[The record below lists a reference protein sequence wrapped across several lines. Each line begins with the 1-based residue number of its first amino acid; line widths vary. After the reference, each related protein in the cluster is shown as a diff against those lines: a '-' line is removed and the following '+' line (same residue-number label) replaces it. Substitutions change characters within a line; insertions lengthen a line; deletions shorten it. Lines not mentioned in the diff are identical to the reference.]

1 MGPSKAHG
9 SWHAAMGRPGAPATG
24 HRAPVSLKFRSYM
37 SWKVFRVGLG
47 RLIFGMVAVA
57 LLLWGGGIALAQEER
72 PEVRLVVEGGLDGWV
87 DPHWP
92 IKLEARI
99 ETDILLVGELQ
110 VVQGQEL
117 ARLEVEVPA
126 GGARAYEVVVAP
138 PVDQRVIL
146 LRVIPEG
153 GDQEAPVASA
163 FFRPRVAA
171 KEILVGLVGVP
182 RLEQVL
188 GEVRS
193 AVSGEPI
200 TPVRMENASERLE
213 RGELHQL
220 SYLVMDQPRPLAAG
234 TISWLRGGGRLV
246 TTTAA
251 LEMMGLDAVWW
262 GNFPGVDAEIGWYG
276 VGEGEVLA
284 LDALSGHPARL
295 WASLLRPAQL
305 SGSQQIPLIEEPMS
319 LTQAALSVENETPG
333 YPWLPLVVVVYSVV
347 VGPINLWILRRRR
360 KLEWAWITIPAL
372 GLVGV
377 VAFAIVG
384 TGGVN
389 RTFWSHGTVQVSGPD
404 PQARTGMVA
413 ATSRARTMEI
423 SFSPEWDV
431 YPENLAN
438 IAGDSAQPTITRSGV
453 YEYDLPS
460 LGWLSVNAF
469 RRAEPVEV
477 KAAFGGQG
485 VEMTNG
491 SSGPVVMWGVH
502 AYPRVAVRG
511 ALEPGATGSISWQE
525 VLTSTSRWQ
534 FHDAFWG
541 MDAQDT
547 VENLSEHWPIVI
559 GSLVNV
565 ARESGMVDVPSFAF
579 AVTEHSISDVMVDGH
594 TQEVPGLKLD
604 LYPISVDRMG
614 ETGWAHAR
622 PVWLDEAFRAGG
634 FEGAPVFA
642 ELWILSYRLPTG
654 LSVPPR
660 LVLGG
665 LDPGFVGLD
674 RAVAPFDGEEVVD
687 GTEGWEAWDWV
698 AAEFVPVDIDR
709 EMDAARIVAPSGEV
723 LLRVSTARLGVS
735 PLTAVMTWGDAP

>member
-1 MGPSKAHG
+1 MAQ
-9 SWHAAMGRPGAPATG
+9 
-24 HRAPVSLKFRSYM
+24 
-37 SWKVFRVGLG
+37 KVFPVGLG
-47 RLIFGMVAVA
+47 RLIFGLAAVVI
-57 LLLWGGGIALAQEER
+57 LLWGGGTAFAQEER
-72 PEVRLVVEGGLDGWV
+72 PEVRLIVEGGIDGWV

-153 GDQEAPVASA
+153 GDQETPVASA

-171 KEILVGLVGVP
+171 KEILVGLVGLP

-200 TPVRMENASERLE
+200 TPVGMEHASDRLE
-213 RGELHQL
+213 KGELHQL

-234 TISWLRGGGRLV
+234 TVSWLKGGGRLV

-251 LEMMGLDAVWW
+251 LEMMGLDAVTW
-262 GNFPGVDAEIGWYG
+262 GSFPGVEAEIGWYG
-276 VGEGEVLA
+276 MGDGEVLA
-284 LDALSGHPARL
+284 LDVLSGHPTQL
-295 WASLLRPAQL
+295 WATVFRPVQL
-305 SGSQQIPLIEEPMS
+305 SGSQQIPLIEGPMS
-319 LTQAALSVENETPG
+319 LTQAALSVESETPG
-333 YPWLPLVVVVYSVV
+333 YPWLPLVVVVYAVV
-347 VGPINLWILRRRR
+347 VGPINLWVLRRRR

-377 VAFAIVG
+377 VAFSLVG

-423 SFSPEWDV
+423 SFSPDWDV
-431 YPENLAN
+431 YPENLAD

-453 YEYDLPS
+453 YRYDLPS

-469 RRAEPVEV
+469 RRAEPVAVEV
-477 KAAFGGQG
+477 AFGERG
-485 VEMTNG
+485 VEMTNA
-491 SSGPVVMWGVH
+491 SSNPVVMWGVH
-502 AYPRVAVRG
+502 AYPRVAIGG
-511 ALEPGATGSISWQE
+511 ALEPGATGSTGWQE
-525 VLTSTSRWQ
+525 VLSSSSWWQ
-534 FHDAFWG
+534 FYDAFWG
-541 MDAQDT
+541 MDAQDR
-547 VENLSEHWPIVI
+547 VGNLSEHWPIVI

-579 AVTEHSISDVMVDGH
+579 AVTEQAISDVVVDGR

-604 LYPISVDRMG
+604 LYPIPADGMG
-614 ETGWAHAR
+614 ATGWAHAR

-634 FEGAPVFA
+634 FEGAPIFA
-642 ELWILSYRLPTG
+642 ELWILSYRLPSD

-660 LVLGG
+660 LVPGG
-665 LDPGFVGLD
+665 LDPEFVGLN
-674 RAVAPFDGEEVVD
+674 RAPVPPDSEEVEGMD
-687 GTEGWEAWDWV
+687 GWEAWDWE
-698 AAEFVPVDIDR
+698 AGEFVPVDIDA
-709 EMDAARIVAPSGEV
+709 ELDAARIVAPSGEV
-723 LLRVSTARLGVS
+723 LLRVSTARLGMS
-735 PLTAVMTWGDAP
+735 PLTAVMTWGEAP

>member
-1 MGPSKAHG
+1 M
-9 SWHAAMGRPGAPATG
+9 
-24 HRAPVSLKFRSYM
+24 V
-37 SWKVFRVGLG
+37 WKVFPVGLG
-47 RLIFGMVAVA
+47 RLIFGLVTVA
-57 LLLWGGGIALAQEER
+57 LLLSGGGTALAQDER
-72 PEVRLVVEGGLDGWV
+72 PEVKLVVEGGLDGWV

-117 ARLEVEVPA
+117 ARLAVEVPA

-153 GDQEAPVASA
+153 GDDEEPVASA

-171 KEILVGLVGVP
+171 KEILVGLVGLP

-200 TPVRMENASERLE
+200 TPVGMDDAADRLE

-220 SYLVMDQPRPLAAG
+220 SYLVMDLPRPLAAG
-234 TISWLRGGGRLV
+234 TVSWLKGGGRLV

-251 LEMMGLDAVWW
+251 LEIMGLDAVLW
-262 GNFPGVDAEIGWYG
+262 GNFPGVDADIGWYG

-284 LDALSGHPARL
+284 LDALSGHPTRL

-305 SGSQQIPLIEEPMS
+305 SGSQQIPLIEGPMS
-319 LTQAALSVENETPG
+319 LTQAALSVENQTPG
-333 YPWLPLVVVVYSVV
+333 YPWLPLVVVVYAVV
-347 VGPINLWILRRRR
+347 VGPINLWILRRRS
-360 KLEWAWITIPAL
+360 KLEWAWFTIPAL
-372 GLVGV
+372 GLIGV
-377 VAFAIVG
+377 VAFSLVG

-413 ATSRARTMEI
+413 ATSRARTLEI

-431 YPENLAN
+431 YPENLAD

-453 YEYDLPS
+453 YEYHLPS
-460 LGWLSVNAF
+460 LGWLSVSAF
-469 RRAEPVEV
+469 RRADPVEV
-477 KAAFGGQG
+477 EVAFGEQG
-485 VEMTNG
+485 VEMTNA
-491 SSGPVVMWGVH
+491 SSSPVVMWGVH
-502 AYPRVAVRG
+502 AYPKVAVQG
-511 ALEPGATGSISWQE
+511 GLEPGATGNVGWQE
-525 VLTSTSRWQ
+525 VLASNSWWQ

-541 MDAQDT
+541 MDVQDT
-547 VENLSEHWPIVI
+547 VRNLSEHWPIVI

-579 AVTEHSISDVMVDGH
+579 AVTEQPISDVMVDGRP
-594 TQEVPGLKLD
+594 QEVPGLKLD
-604 LYPISVDRMG
+604 LYPISPDRMG
-614 ETGWAHAR
+614 GTGWAHAR

-642 ELWILSYRLPTG
+642 ELWILSYRLPTD

-665 LDPGFVGLD
+665 LDPLFAGLD
-674 RAVAPFDGEEVVD
+674 RAPAPTDGEEEVEGTD
-687 GTEGWEAWDWV
+687 GWDAWDWE
-698 AAEFVPVDIDR
+698 AGEFVPVDIDA
-709 EMDAARIVAPSGEV
+709 ELDAARIVAPSGEV
-723 LLRVSTARLGVS
+723 LLRVSSARLGMS
-735 PLTAVMTWGDAP
+735 APLAAVITWGDAP

>member
-1 MGPSKAHG
+1 MGLCGSHGKAPTTECRTG
-9 SWHAAMGRPGAPATG
+9 EPATG

-37 SWKVFRVGLG
+37 AQKVFPVGLG
-47 RLIFGMVAVA
+47 RLTLGLAAVA
-57 LLLWGGGIALAQEER
+57 LLLCGGGTALAQDER
-72 PEVRLVVEGGLDGWV
+72 PEVRLVVEGGLEGWV

-146 LRVIPEG
+146 LRVIPDG

-171 KEILVGLVGVP
+171 KEILVGLVGLP

-200 TPVRMENASERLE
+200 TPVGLEDASERLE

-220 SYLVMDQPRPLAAG
+220 SYLVMDQPRALAAG
-234 TISWLRGGGRLV
+234 TVSWLEGGGRLV
-246 TTTAA
+246 TTAAA
-251 LEMMGLDAVWW
+251 LETMGLDAVWW

-284 LDALSGHPARL
+284 LDALSGHPTQV

-305 SGSQQIPLIEEPMS
+305 SGSQQIPLIEGPMS
-319 LTQAALSVENETPG
+319 LTQAALSVESETPG
-333 YPWLPLVVVVYSVV
+333 YPWLPVVVVVYAVV
-347 VGPINLWILRRRR
+347 VGPVNLWILRRRGR
-360 KLEWAWITIPAL
+360 LEWAWFTIPAL
-372 GLVGV
+372 GLIGV
-377 VAFAIVG
+377 VAFSIVG

-404 PQARTGMVA
+404 PQTRTGMVA

-423 SFSPEWDV
+423 SFSPDWDV
-431 YPENLAN
+431 YPENLAD
-438 IAGDSAQPTITRSGV
+438 ISGDSAQPRITPSGV

-469 RRAEPVEV
+469 RRAEPVRV
-477 KAAFGGQG
+477 VAAFGDRG
-485 VEMTNG
+485 VEMTNA
-491 SSGPVVMWGVH
+491 SSSPVVMWGVH
-502 AYPRVAVRG
+502 AYPRVAIRG
-511 ALEPGATGSISWQE
+511 VLEPGATGSIGWQE
-525 VLTSTSRWQ
+525 VLSSSSWWQ

-541 MDAQDT
+541 MDASDT
-547 VENLSEHWPIVI
+547 VDNLSEHWPIVI

-565 ARESGMVDVPSFAF
+565 AKESGMVDVPSFAF
-579 AVTEHSISDVMVDGH
+579 AVTEQSISDVMVDGR

-642 ELWILSYRLPTG
+642 ELWILSYRLPTD
-654 LSVPPR
+654 LSAPLR
-660 LVLGG
+660 LGLGG
-665 LDPGFVGLD
+665 LDPEFVGLD
-674 RAVAPFDGEEVVD
+674 RAIAPFDGEEDVE
-687 GTEGWEAWDWV
+687 GTEGWEAWDWE
-698 AAEFVPVDIDR
+698 AAEFVPVDIDS
-709 EMDAARIVAPSGEV
+709 ELDAARIVAPSGEV

-735 PLTAVMTWGDAP
+735 PLTAVMTWGDVP

>member
-1 MGPSKAHG
+1 M
-9 SWHAAMGRPGAPATG
+9 W
-24 HRAPVSLKFRSYM
+24 
-37 SWKVFRVGLG
+37 LG
-47 RLIFGMVAVA
+47 RLTLGVVAVA
-57 LLLWGGGIALAQEER
+57 FLLGGGGTAPAQEER
-72 PEVRLVVEGGLDGWV
+72 PEVSLVVEGGLDGWV

-117 ARLEVEVPA
+117 VRLEVEVPA

-146 LRVIPEG
+146 LRVIPDG
-153 GDQEAPVASA
+153 GHEEAPVASA

-171 KEILVGLVGVP
+171 KEILVGLVGLP

-188 GEVRS
+188 GAVRS

-200 TPVRMENASERLE
+200 TPVGMDHASDRLE
-213 RGELHQL
+213 NGELHQL

-234 TISWLRGGGRLV
+234 TVSWLKGGGRLV

-251 LEMMGLDAVWW
+251 LEMMGLEAVRW
-262 GNFPGVDAEIGWYG
+262 GDFPGVDAEIGWYG

-284 LDALSGHPARL
+284 LDALSGHPPGL
-295 WASLLRPAQL
+295 WAALLRPAQL
-305 SGSQQIPLIEEPMS
+305 SGSQQLPLIEGPMS
-319 LTQAALSVENETPG
+319 LTQAALSVESQTPG
-333 YPWLPLVVVVYSVV
+333 YPWLPLVVVAYAVV

-360 KLEWAWITIPAL
+360 KLEWAWFTIPAL

-377 VAFAIVG
+377 VAFSIVG
-384 TGGVN
+384 AGGVN

-413 ATSRARTMEI
+413 ATSRARTIEI

-431 YPENLAN
+431 YPENLSD
-438 IAGDSAQPTITRSGV
+438 IAGDSAQPTITHSGV

-469 RRAEPVEV
+469 RRAEPVKV
-477 KAAFGGQG
+477 GVSFGDQG
-485 VEMTNG
+485 VEMTNA
-491 SSGPVVMWGVH
+491 SSNPVVMWGVH
-502 AYPRVAVRG
+502 AYPKVAVRG
-511 ALEPGATGSISWQE
+511 ALQPGATGSIGWQE
-525 VLTSTSRWQ
+525 VLNSSSWWQ

-541 MDAQDT
+541 MGAQET
-547 VENLSEHWPIVI
+547 VENLGEHWPIVI

-565 ARESGMVDVPSFAF
+565 AKDSGMVDVPSFAF
-579 AVTEHSISDVMVDGH
+579 AVTEQPLSDVVVDGRP
-594 TQEVPGLKLD
+594 QEVPGLKLD
-604 LYPISVDRMG
+604 LFPIPADRMG

-642 ELWILSYRLPTG
+642 ELWILSYRLPSG
-654 LSVPPR
+654 LSGPPR
-660 LVLGG
+660 VMLGG
-665 LDPGFVGLD
+665 LDPDFVGFD
-674 RAVAPFDGEEVVD
+674 HRAPAPPDGEE
-687 GTEGWEAWDWV
+687 GEGAEGWEAWDWKTG
-698 AAEFVPVDIDR
+698 EFVPVDIDG
-709 EMDAARIVAPSGEV
+709 ELNAERIVAPSGEV
-723 LLRVSTARLGVS
+723 LLRVSSAWLGAAA
-735 PLTAVMTWGDAP
+735 PDAAVLTWGDGQ